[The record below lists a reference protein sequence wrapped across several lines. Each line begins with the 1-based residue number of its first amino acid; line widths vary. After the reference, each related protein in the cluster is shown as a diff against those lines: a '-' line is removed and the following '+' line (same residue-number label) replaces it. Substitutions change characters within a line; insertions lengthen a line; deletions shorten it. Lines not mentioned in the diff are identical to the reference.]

1 MRTKQKIV
9 HRRGPSNLNLGI
21 FVYSFDFCR
30 VSYPFPSINYG
41 CANLGPG
48 FRISGL
54 NCLYYFV
61 GHTIRSQ
68 DFNQLA
74 SVNCIESL
82 AKVNE
87 CKDAGQVVSFGSLYQ
102 PPKRDDL
109 SNGRPLLKYITKHFM
124 YGPSGNSKLVLFSN
138 GIKICITTATNR

>member
-1 MRTKQKIV
+1 MSERSVTSSAKSKSV
-9 HRRGPSNLNLGI
+9 TI
-21 FVYSFDFCR
+21 FAATLRLARFCR
-30 VSYPFPSINYG
+30 VNPSSFSCPSLALRSAQSRATIKRNG
-41 CANLGPG
+41 ARDVSLQHSSQDLEGFCLTISCANLGPG

-61 GHTIRSQ
+61 GHIIRSQ

-87 CKDAGQVVSFGSLYQ
+87 CKDAGQVVSFGS
-102 PPKRDDL
+102 
-109 SNGRPLLKYITKHFM
+109 M
-124 YGPSGNSKLVLFSN
+124 
-138 GIKICITTATNR
+138 